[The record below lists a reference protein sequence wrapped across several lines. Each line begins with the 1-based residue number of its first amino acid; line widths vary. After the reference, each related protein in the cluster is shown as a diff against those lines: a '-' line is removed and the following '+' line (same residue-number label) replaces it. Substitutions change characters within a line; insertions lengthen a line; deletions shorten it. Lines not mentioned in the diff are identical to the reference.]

1 MSKESILI
9 AEFMGVNVVTL
20 DQIRANR
27 NPIFSNAD
35 GYTVD
40 ELKYHS
46 DWNWLMQVIESIDHL
61 QPEPIKGI
69 EDALAT
75 REIGGVYD
83 AVVDFIKKENATKE
97 AQDNSALNI
106 IDKRHFL
113 EITKEVF
120 DCIVTNKQK
129 EFNYELNGT
138 LARKHFYHAKG
149 VDLIIVHNHVS
160 NVSQYYLA
168 DINS

>member
-1 MSKESILI
+1 MFLITPVGLNIIKLNNMVNNILI

-20 DQIRANR
+20 DEIRANR

-46 DWNWLMQVIESIDHL
+46 DWNWLMQVIENIDHL

-75 REIGGVYD
+75 RHLGDTYK
-83 AVVDFIKKENATKE
+83 AVVA
-97 AQDNSALNI
+97 
-106 IDKRHFL
+106 FL
-113 EITKEVF
+113 LSTEHK
-120 DCIVTNKQK
+120 
-129 EFNYELNGT
+129 
-138 LARKHFYHAKG
+138 
-149 VDLIIVHNHVS
+149 
-160 NVSQYYLA
+160 
-168 DINS
+168 